1 MTRRLFWK
9 IFISFWLAQM
19 AFIAYMGIRANQLFS
34 TQGPLWQLSAQKTM
48 PLIGQAALQQ
58 FQSGGQ
64 PALKAELAKHSD
76 PERIHY
82 WLLDPKGDDLTGVP
96 YPQPVMEALTAHRAG
111 RSAGDQGNHAVLFA
125 NIKDAGG
132 KPYTLV
138 GHYLLN
144 RSSSLFRGEG
154 LVRAIFISSLL
165 SGLTCL
171 LLAHYL
177 TRPIRVLRGATQQLA
192 SGDLDARAGKDLG
205 NRSDEIAD
213 LVRDFDR
220 MADRIGDLL
229 QSQRRLLS
237 DVSHELRSP
246 LARLR
251 VALALSRRTEDAAQN
266 TSHDRIEREVERLDE
281 LIGRIL
287 TLSRLESGQV
297 NPPMEQLDLNQIA
310 EEVVED
316 AKYEADRTG
325 HSVKLESAG
334 QMRVNGNEDL
344 LRSAIENVVRNAIYY
359 TTGAEP
365 VTVRLSTQN
374 GSAVITVRDHGA
386 GVPDAIL
393 PDLFRPFYRA
403 DDSRMTGTGGTGLG
417 LAIAEKAVKLHGG
430 SISARNASPN
440 GLIVEMIV
448 PCIAS
453 VRPAAQDRDV
463 VPQNV

>member
-19 AFIAYMGIRANQLFS
+19 AFIAYMGVRANQLYG
-34 TQGPLWQLSAQKTM
+34 TQGPLWHQVAQKTM
-48 PLIGQAALQQ
+48 PLIGQDALQQ

-64 PALKAELAKHSD
+64 AALNAELAKDSD
-76 PERIHY
+76 SERIHY
-82 WLLDPKGDDLTGVP
+82 WLLDPQGNDLTGVA
-96 YPQPVMEALTAHRAG
+96 YPPPVNDALQARKSG
-111 RSAGDQGNHAVLFA
+111 RDIGDQGNNAVLFVDV
-125 NIKDAGG
+125 KDSSG
-132 KPYTLV
+132 KSYTLM
-138 GHYLLN
+138 GHFLLN

-154 LVRAIFISSLL
+154 LIRAIFISSLL

-177 TRPIRVLRGATQQLA
+177 TRPIRILRGATQQLA
-192 SGDLDARAGKDLG
+192 GGDLDARAGKDLG
-205 NRSDEIAD
+205 SRSDEIAD
-213 LVRDFDR
+213 LVRDFDL
-220 MADRIGDLL
+220 MAARLKDLL

-251 VALALSRRTEDAAQN
+251 VALALSRRSEDAAQN

-297 NPPMEQLDLNQIA
+297 NPPMTPLNLNDIA
-310 EEVVED
+310 QEVVED

-325 HSVKLESAG
+325 HSVQLETTS
-334 QMRVNGNEDL
+334 QVRVNGNEDL

-359 TTGAEP
+359 TAGSEP
-365 VTVRLSTQN
+365 VTVKLSTQN
-374 GSAVITVRDHGA
+374 DSAVVTVRDHGQ
-386 GVPDAIL
+386 GVPEAIL

-440 GLIVEMIV
+440 GLIVELIV

-453 VRPAAQDRDV
+453 VKPPAKEREPI
-463 VPQNV
+463 PQNV

>member
-19 AFIAYMGIRANQLFS
+19 AFIAYMGVRANQLYG
-34 TQGPLWQLSAQKTM
+34 TQGPLWHLSAQKTM

-58 FQSGGQ
+58 FHSGGRQ
-64 PALKAELAKHSD
+64 ALNAELAKTSD
-76 PERIHY
+76 SERIHY
-82 WLLDPKGDDLTGVP
+82 WLLDAQGNDLTGIP
-96 YPQPVMEALTAHRAG
+96 YPESVADALKARKAG
-111 RSAGDQGNHAVLFA
+111 QDIGDQGNNAVLFA
-125 NIKDAGG
+125 DIKDANGR
-132 KPYTLV
+132 PYTLV
-138 GHYLLN
+138 AHFLLN

-154 LVRAIFISSLL
+154 LIRAIVISSLL

-192 SGDLDARAGKDLG
+192 GGDLEARAGKDLG

-297 NPPMEQLDLNQIA
+297 NPPMTPLNLNEIA

-325 HSVKLESAG
+325 HSVQLESPA
-334 QMRVNGNEDL
+334 QVRVNGNEDL

-359 TTGAEP
+359 TAGSDP
-365 VTVRLSTQN
+365 VTVKLSTQN
-374 GSAVITVRDHGA
+374 GSAVVTVRDHGQ
-386 GVPDAIL
+386 GVPEAIL

-430 SISARNASPN
+430 SISARNAVPS
-440 GLIVEMIV
+440 GLIVELVV
-448 PCIAS
+448 PSISSAKP
-453 VRPAAQDRDV
+453 PARDREPI
-463 VPQNV
+463 PQNV